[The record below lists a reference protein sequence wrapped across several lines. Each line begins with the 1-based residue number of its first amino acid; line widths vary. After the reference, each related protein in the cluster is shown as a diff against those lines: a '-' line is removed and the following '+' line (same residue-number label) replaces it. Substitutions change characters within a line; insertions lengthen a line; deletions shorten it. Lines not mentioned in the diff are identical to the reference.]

1 MDRQMYGNMERGAS
15 RDVLGRTRGSLLG
28 IDGSACG
35 TRQDVGVCV
44 AIERDIRYHI

>member
-1 MDRQMYGNMERGAS
+1 MDRQMDGDMERGAS
-15 RDVLGRTRGSLLG
+15 GGVLGRTRGSLLG

-35 TRQDVGVCV
+35 TRQDVGVCA

>member
-15 RDVLGRTRGSLLG
+15 RGVLRRTRGGLLG

-35 TRQDVGVCV
+35 TRQDVGVCA
-44 AIERDIRYHI
+44 AIERDIRYQI